1 MDKKIGFLIVALFA
15 ILVAF
20 SGCSSKTKETQT
32 ATQTAFVGGTQG
44 LAISLLPG
52 QPPAQIFSG
61 QEFTI
66 AIQVDNKGEGTTSV
80 SPVTVQDGAPVSTY
94 GVISL
99 AGIDYTRFGIANTT
113 QYIIAPLDPI
123 KKIGTSTVPGG
134 QTQVIFEAKS
144 APNITGASAS
154 FPLQVSILY
163 TYASKSAASVCLSE
177 NIYQQTT
184 AGPSVCKVAGSKTVS
199 AQGAPVKV
207 STVDENPAGTNK
219 VGFSIKVK
227 NFGKGT
233 PFYNAVSIPTTT
245 SGIGYSD
252 LNKVK
257 IISVKVGDKDITCT
271 PAVGNTVLLVNNEGT
286 LYCTMDTTGKGM
298 IVDLLTVELG
308 YSYSESTSSTI
319 TVTGTGA

>member
-20 SGCSSKTKETQT
+20 SGCSSKPKETQT
-32 ATQTAFVGGTQG
+32 ATQTAFVGGSQG

-80 SPVTVQDGAPVSTY
+80 SPVNQSGTLVSTY

-113 QYIIAPLDPI
+113 QYITAALEPV

-134 QTQVIFEAKS
+134 QTQVIL
-144 APNITGASAS
+144 TGASAS

-257 IISVKVGDKDITCT
+257 INSVKVGDKDITCT

-286 LYCTMDTTGKGM
+286 LYCTMDTTGKGT